1 MPPMGNDMTDY
12 LAIARECDAYTPN
25 IGGIIFRSGDGLSA
39 FAERVRQDE
48 RERCARRG
56 WKLLRRMP
64 NVAMVEAGREA
75 MSPEQFVSHCR
86 TLLVWNAMWDAA
98 PNVADSTADYVSAS
112 PVSQQVPGAE

>member
-1 MPPMGNDMTDY
+1 MTDY
-12 LAIARECDAYTPN
+12 LAIARECGAHVLDRYDQVHFSNAA
-25 IGGIIFRSGDGLSA
+25 LSA